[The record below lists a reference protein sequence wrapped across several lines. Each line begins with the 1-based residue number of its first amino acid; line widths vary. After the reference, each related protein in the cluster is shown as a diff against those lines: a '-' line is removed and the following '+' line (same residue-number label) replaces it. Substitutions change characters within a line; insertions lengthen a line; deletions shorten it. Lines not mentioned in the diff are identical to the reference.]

1 MGVYFC
7 CLLFQLLLKLG
18 DRTSIEKLTY
28 FSLCVCVCMYVCVY
42 MCRNILEARM
52 KVLFQWVF
60 AFATQLRALQ
70 VQVQNHLRYLCVY
83 LAALGLS
90 HGTWD
95 LRCIMWDHSL
105 HHTDSL
111 LVAYGL
117 SSVVCGLSCLMVC
130 GIVDPQSG
138 IKPTSSALK
147 GGFSTTGPPG
157 KSQNHFKPNTCFEH
171 FIRPTSGTMNLGNKL
186 EWGMACGY
194 NF

>member
-1 MGVYFC
+1 MTGPLAKSSHTFH
-7 CLLFQLLLKLG
+7 
-18 DRTSIEKLTY
+18 
-28 FSLCVCVCMYVCVY
+28 CVCVCMHVCVC

-70 VQVQNHLRYLCVY
+70 VQVQNHLRYLCIY

-95 LRCIMWDHSL
+95 LRCTMWDHSL

-117 SSVVCGLSCLMVC
+117 SSVVCGLSCLMGC
-130 GIVDPQSG
+130 GIVAPQSG

-147 GGFSTTGPPG
+147 GGFSATGQGGPRTTLNQILVL
-157 KSQNHFKPNTCFEH
+157 SN
-171 FIRPTSGTMNLGNKL
+171 FIRPTSDTMNLGNKL